1 MKKQNGE
8 LMEKIIRWNSIFV
21 FGLIYILIASA
32 SAAAGVIVSDDFN
45 SPVIKTPLWTIID
58 PLNDSAFT
66 IAGAGTKN
74 ALLSIYVNDSTQHE
88 FTNDNYN
95 APRIMQ
101 DASNTDFEVEV
112 KFQSQM
118 TSMNQMEGV
127 IIQQD
132 SNRSIKFNFERGLF
146 DTYINAV
153 TFDNDSYAVMAT
165 TSISGSPSL
174 LYMRV
179 KRTGDNWTMK
189 YSSDNITWDVLPTF
203 PYVLTVTSVGPFA
216 GQTGAAWMSLP
227 AYTCLVDYFF
237 NVDSPIVPED
247 LSKFNISGFKF
258 NASDGTRIANW
269 NVTLTNDTV
278 NVSKSTDFNGF
289 YEFTDIIE
297 GTYTVSEEMRAG
309 WTNVTE
315 ISRQITGIDQNILV
329 NFSNMP
335 IIPTYTISGYKIN
348 ASDNSG
354 ISGWNITITNGTL
367 TTSTLTDDTGFYSF
381 PNLLNDTYTISED
394 LRSSDWTNITPAT
407 LDITIF
413 GQDEQVNFTNLP
425 IIPTYSVSGFKI
437 NGSDGS
443 GLPGWN
449 ITITNGTVTKST
461 LTDDTG
467 FYNFSNL
474 VNDTYTIS
482 EELQPDWKNVTPVSR
497 GIRVSGHDEQ
507 NVNFTNIPLVIISDD
522 FSDSTLNLSIWTIIN
537 PKNDTSFNMV
547 GTGTRDALLS
557 IPVPGTADHDLWTNA
572 NYAPRIMQNAS
583 NKDFEIEVKFQS
595 RMNKSVQMQGVIIQQ
610 DNLKFIRFDFTSDG
624 SNTYLFAATF
634 TNGAGTSKGFIGIG
648 NTSLVDMY
656 MRVKRSGDIWTTKYS
671 LDGITWTPGYNFPFS
686 MNVTSVG
693 PFVGNKG
700 PSTGYT
706 GLIDYFFNNNS
717 RIVPEDESK
726 YSISG
731 FKINGSDGTGIPNWN
746 ITVKNNA
753 VQASTTT
760 NNTGFYEF
768 PYLLNG
774 TYTVS
779 EELKP
784 EWINITPL
792 SRQVN
797 ISGEGVPNVN
807 FTNKPLVIVS
817 DDFNAPTI
825 KTPLWT
831 KIDPLSDSAF
841 AVVGSG
847 TKNATLSIYVNG
859 STQHDF
865 RPGYYNAPRIMQNAS
880 NRDFEIEVK
889 FQSQMTSM
897 NQMEGVIIQQD
908 STRSIRFNFERGL
921 LDTNIKAV
929 TFDHESSVVMATGSI
944 SGSPDSLYM
953 RLKRAGDDW
962 TMIYSSD
969 GITWD
974 SLPTFQSVLT
984 VTSVG
989 PFAGQSG
996 LPYITP
1002 EYTCLVDYFFNRESP
1017 IVPEDVSKFKLSGY
1031 KLNAS
1036 DGIGIANWNITV
1048 TNSTMNAIKSTDS
1061 NGFYEFT
1068 DLVEGNYTLSE
1079 EMRPGWKNV
1088 TTISRSI
1095 TGTDQ
1100 NILVNF
1106 RNRPIIPAYNV
1117 SGFKI
1122 NASDGMGIPG
1132 WNITITNGTLTT
1144 SISTDSEGFY
1154 EFIEIQNGTY
1164 TVSEEL
1170 RPEWN
1175 NVTQT
1180 SQTVTVL
1187 GHDQFNVNFT
1197 NKPVIHTY
1205 TVSGFKINA
1214 IDNTRLSGWN
1224 ITIKNTTMQ
1233 ISKLTDSNGFYNF
1246 SDLINGTYTIFE
1258 EMQPD
1263 WKNVTLI
1270 HREIEITG
1278 NDITDLN
1285 FTNKPLDI
1293 VSDDFSKP
1301 ELNTSIWTFI
1311 NPKNDAII
1319 AISGN
1324 GTKNALLSIAIPAS
1338 TGTHNIWDFEN
1349 NAPKLM
1355 QNASN
1360 KDFEIE
1366 IKFQSRMNKSY
1377 QMQGVIIQQDNLKF
1391 IRFDFE
1397 SDGYNN
1403 TNIFAATF
1411 NNSIGTGLPL
1421 IRIGGTPSADPL
1433 YMRVK
1438 RSGDNWTMNYSS
1450 DGSNWIQGFT
1460 FQYVLKVTS
1469 VGLFVGNDGLPAPAH
1484 TGLVDYFFNKES
1496 PIVPEDAP
1504 PAGTKFNVS
1513 GFKINASDGTGI
1525 RNWNITITDGT
1536 NTTSSLTDIDG
1547 FYKFSNISQGTYTVT
1562 EEMQPGWGNVTARSR
1577 EITVQYEN
1585 ISGLNFTNTPLSIAS
1600 DDFSSPVLNTSLWTK
1615 IDPLNDSN
1623 FIIEGIRTSDALLNI
1638 TIPEGK
1644 SHDPLSN
1651 GINNASRIVQSV
1663 RNMDFEV
1670 EVKFQSL
1677 INRDIQMQ
1685 GILVEQDKKNYTRFE
1700 FYSYGNKIYVYKAD
1714 IINGILRNG
1723 IGIPTINASDSPMPM
1738 YMKVKR
1744 EGNHW
1749 TQDYSFDSVNW
1760 TTALSYNRT
1769 YPGTN
1774 PAPLTVTSI
1783 GPYIGNSVLA
1793 PAVSAP
1799 AFNGLIDYFFN
1810 TASPIA
1816 KEDEMKYNLS
1826 GFKLNYSDGS
1836 GIPGWNITLTNGINQ
1851 ITRLTDGTGF
1861 YEFTDLSEGTYTVSE
1876 EMRAGW
1882 MNVSA
1887 ASREINIL
1895 GKDEQV
1901 NFTNQ
1906 PIVPTYNVSG
1916 FKISADN
1923 GSGISGWNITLA
1935 EGSIQKSTLTN
1946 NNGSYYFT
1954 GVINGTYTVTE
1965 EIRPGWKNIT
1975 NASRQV
1981 IVLGQDVQD
1990 INFTNKPL
1998 FIVSDDF
2005 SAPTLNTSLWTKI
2018 DRLGDSNFTIEG
2030 TGTSDALLN
2039 ITIPAGNKHDPF
2051 STAQNNDAPRIMQ
2064 SVVNTDFEVMAKF
2077 QSVINKDIQMQGILV
2092 EQDKKNY
2099 TRFEFY
2105 SYGNKI
2111 YVYKADIINGAL
2123 RNGIIIPTINVSDS
2137 PMPMYMKVKRAGNQ
2151 WTQDYSFDNVNWTTA
2166 VSYTRTYLSTPA
2178 PLTVTSVG
2186 PYIGTSVIS
2195 GSVPAFNGLIDYFF
2209 NASSPI
2215 AYEDLVISNIS
2226 GFNIDDNNSN
2236 GKWDAGESG
2245 IPNWKISLLNA
2256 NTDAEITNT
2265 TTDLT
2270 GHYAFNNLLP
2280 GIYKVKEET
2289 KTDYTATN
2297 STSVVVTVSGKNINN
2312 LNFTNYLPRIPP
2324 TITLQPG
2331 NFTVKLGK
2339 TAKFTVSAEG
2349 SNNLSYQWQ
2358 RNGVNISGS
2367 SGKVQNYSITTTY
2380 MVNNEETYRVLVM
2393 NPYGSIISNTSRVTV
2408 LNIISD
2414 DFNALALNT
2423 STWTKIDPIGDAKLT
2438 MEGTGTQN
2446 ALLNIT
2452 VPAGV
2457 SHDVWRAAGVLTGG
2471 NNGSRIMQ
2479 TANNSDFEIQTKFQS
2494 NMTQAYQMQGI
2505 IIQQDNDNYLRFDF
2519 VKYPTVLNVYAASFT
2534 AGFSPAQKY
2543 IAPITPG
2550 SPLYM
2555 KIKRT
2560 GDNWKQFYSTDGTN
2574 WTAAADFNHT
2584 LIVSM
2589 VGPFV
2594 GNAPYSGNV
2603 PAFTGMVDYFFN
2615 ISSPSVPEDELDI
2628 IPPNITVW
2636 YGKSQRFGQNDVPQK
2651 WVNILGNV
2659 NDPSGVAFLN
2669 YSLNNGSA
2677 SPLSMG
2683 PDALRLQSAGDFNV
2697 EIDHSSLRC
2706 GDNQLVIRAAD
2717 KVGNSKNET
2726 VSINYSCNKVI
2737 PKNYSINWNNVTN
2750 ITDAAQIT
2758 DGLWIKEAN
2767 SIRSANIGYDR
2778 MITIGNMTWDD
2789 YEITAPFTL
2798 NAPLNSASPSGG
2810 PNFGFGMRW
2819 QGHYDSVPPVQPR
2832 YIWDPLGALGLYIW
2846 NNTARDFQLSL
2857 IGNGMKVLD
2866 HDTSGRHLSVGTT
2879 YIFKMRAETIVSN
2892 TLYSLKV
2899 WEQGTTEP
2907 LGWTI
2912 SGYGPATELKHGSIT
2927 VTSHYADVSIGNI
2940 SIKPGPF
2947 PDPTPPVISNVTVD
2961 TLANSATVHW
2971 ITNKVTT
2978 SNLSYGLT
2986 TAYENGTI
2994 FDGTKLLV
3002 HSITLNNLTQGT
3014 LYHYKVKSTDNGGNS
3029 TNTSDLN
3036 FTTKKVTSVISDDF
3050 HAPTLNTS
3058 IWTKIDPKGDA
3069 TFSIEGNDTVN
3080 ALLNITLPAGIPHN
3094 VWRTNG
3100 TGGNDAARIMQFVS
3114 NDDFEIQTKFQSQ
3127 MTQAFQMQGI
3137 IIEQDNDNYL
3147 RFDFVQ
3153 YPGTLYVY
3161 AASFTGGSIPVARSG
3176 IVITPGSPLYMKVNR
3191 TGNNWKQSYSYDGT
3205 NWIPAANFNHTL
3217 TVTSV
3222 GPFVGNTGDPVTTS
3236 PAFTGLFDYFFN
3248 TKSPIVPEDPVPPTP
3263 PTITVQPGNKTAI
3276 NGSGTTFD
3284 VVAAGSE
3291 PLSYQWKKNNVNIT
3305 NATGPSY
3312 TTPAVNP
3319 SDAGTKFSV
3328 LVWNAYGNVTSNQA
3342 TLSVIE
3348 PIDIPWWNTSR
3359 SFRVPITVN
3368 AASFERYEKPVEI
3381 SLDFTRMLSDLG
3393 QAGTLAENSIR
3404 IVETDSQGAVLND
3417 EVQFQFDKDTGFNA
3431 ATKASGIVVFI
3442 MNGTTQANQ
3451 TRYYQVYFGLTG
3463 VSYSPLTVTPQ
3474 LTLADNVM
3482 DEGQTSYQIGAAGS
3496 TYYFQKEAGG
3506 FSSLVDASN
3515 NDWINFH
3522 PLPALSAG
3530 GAYRGIPNVYE
3541 GGIFHPGHKN
3551 ATSSI
3556 VSQGPLKIRV
3566 KAVST
3571 NGKWESFWD
3580 FYPGYATMTMTKAGA
3595 SYWWLYEG
3603 TPGGLLEIN
3612 KDFMVRS
3619 DNKKTLLSET
3629 TLDDIPTQ
3637 EWAYFS
3643 DPTVNRSLFVSHH
3656 EDDTSVDE
3664 YWPMQGLMTVF
3675 GFARSNNPLTGLL
3688 TTVPEHFT
3696 MGLMDGTEF
3705 AQSSK
3710 TVYSAYKDM
3719 RITKGAAEQYD
3730 NANPP
3735 VIITQPVNSYV
3746 LNGSQ
3751 ARFNVSVVGQ
3761 LPISYQWKRNGVNIS
3776 GATSASY
3783 TIPSANMSDNGSIFT
3798 VVVSNAI
3805 DSVTSNPAKLT
3816 VGTQVVLLD
3825 VTYTHNTVSRAF
3837 SFFDIPSGV
3846 PSNLVSPINYA
3857 QGTLYQRVEVLSK
3870 PSNKGVKYKLC
3881 IFQDE
3886 IIPER
3891 HSCAQGSGL
3900 LNFAGTGTYYSS
3912 MLMTSL
3918 YQYSNN
3924 QWNRSLLANMLVVND
3939 ANDKPV
3945 DDRYGWLGTWIGSP
3959 DFSLYYPMK
3968 VHYTAIVV
3976 PPGGGEPV
3984 WTPLIS
3990 PVITTQPANS
4000 NMLIGQTATFS
4011 VVAAGTAPLYYQ
4023 WQKNGVNISG
4033 AHSSSY
4039 TTPSLTMADTGS
4051 KYSVIVTN
4059 EMGSVTSNNAELT
4072 VSPTINIVKNPGFE
4086 SGTTPWLV
4094 YPTSSVAFSRISPG
4108 SEGTYAAKLS
4118 LSSAP
4123 LGTQLY
4129 QTGLTLEPNTR
4140 YRLSFSAY
4148 STTGHDLRV
4157 RLNKTL
4163 SPYTS
4168 YGLESL
4174 VNISTGWQDYSVEFD
4189 TTIAGKVTDA
4199 CLQFYLYPYA
4209 KAGDIYY
4216 IDNVKLGNVVDTP
4229 EITGKSPTGTN
4240 VPVTARI
4247 TLNFSEAMDNASV
4260 ESAFSTSP
4268 NMTGSFSW
4276 SGNNMTFTP
4285 DSNLAYSTTYNVTVG
4300 TGARNLA
4307 TITMSAPYE
4316 WNFTTM
4322 DQDLIPP
4329 TVVVNSNSP
4338 TGTDVYIGSV
4348 INVTFSEAMN
4358 QSSVQSAFQIDP
4370 SITGTISWNGNTMT
4384 FTPLLDLAYN
4394 RTYNITVGTGA
4405 MDMAGNNMA
4414 TPYKWNFTTMV
4425 PDLTAPEVIGNSP
4438 TGTNVSVAARII
4450 VNFSEAMNQSSVLS
4464 AFQTVPS
4471 ITGTISW
4478 NGNNMTY
4485 TPVSNLLYN
4494 TAYNVTIGT
4503 GAKDL
4508 SGNNLN
4514 NSSEWQFITVPDTTA
4529 PEIIGNAPKGS
4540 NNPVTSRITVNFS
4553 EAMNHTSVESVF
4565 STSPN
4570 MTGSFSWSGNNMTY
4584 IPGSTLSFGTLYSVT
4599 IGTGARDLAGNMLS
4613 PLSWHFTT
4621 SVPSENLITNPGFES
4636 GKTPWLVYPTTSIAF
4651 STVSPGSEGTYSAK
4665 LSFSSVP
4672 LGIQLYQP
4680 NINKTQPLEPN
4691 TRYRLSF
4698 AAYSTTGHD
4707 VSVKLKKT
4715 LTPFTSYG
4723 LDSVIDLGTTWQNY
4737 SVEFNTTITSSVTD
4751 ACLQFYLYPYAKV
4764 GDIYYIDNVRLE
4776 KVIET
4781 SPIPPEVIGNTP
4793 TGTNVPVTASISVNF
4808 SKPMNHASA
4817 EAAFSTLPSS
4827 TGNFTW
4833 SGNNM
4838 TYTPTLNFSFNTI
4851 YNVTIGTGAMDSTGN
4866 TLVSSYNWQFT
4877 TIPDTSAPIVIEK
4890 TPTGNNEPVTTK
4902 ITVTFSEAM
4911 NQASAESA
4919 FSTIPV
4925 TTGSFSWSGNVM
4937 TYTPGLN
4944 LGSNTTYIVT
4954 VGSGAR
4960 DLAGNSL
4967 NVTYIWPFI
4976 TGALD
4981 ATPPTITGNTPT
4993 GNNEP
4998 VTSRITV
5005 TFSEAMNQTSVESAF
5020 STSPGIA
5027 GSFSWSGNNMTYI
5040 PGSTLSFGTTYSVT
5054 IASGAKDL
5062 AGNMLSPLTWNFKTS
5077 VPSENLITNP
5087 GFESGKTPWL
5097 VYPTTSITYNTVSPG
5112 SEGNYSAKLSFSS
5125 VPLGIQLYQPNI
5137 GTLEPNTRYRLTFSA
5152 YSTTGHDVSV
5162 KLKKT
5167 HSPYTPYGLDS
5178 VINLGTTW
5186 QDYSVEFN
5194 TTITGN
5200 VTDACLQFYLYPYAQ
5215 VGDIY
5220 YIDNVRLGKAI
5231 DVPPIPPEV
5240 IGNAPTGTNVQV
5252 TAIISVNFSKP
5263 MNHTSVE
5270 SAFSTLP
5277 SSTGNFTWSGNNMI
5291 YTPTLNFSFNTTYN
5305 VTIGTG
5311 AMDSTGNTL
5320 VSSYNWQFTTIPDTS
5335 APIVI
5340 GKTPTGNNEPVTTK
5354 ITVTFNEAMN
5364 NSSVESAFSTIPVT
5378 TGSFSWSGNVMTYTP
5393 DSNLAYNQTY
5403 NVTVGTGAKDLAGN
5417 SLNSAYIW
5425 SFITFAPD
5433 AIPPTINGN
5442 TPTGNN
5448 EPVTTKIT
5456 VTFSEAMNHISV
5468 ESAFSTSPSIAGSF
5482 SWSGNNMTYI
5492 PGSNLAYSQTYNVT
5506 VGTDA
5511 MDIAGNHMSAQY
5523 EWNFT
5528 TMDPDVT
5535 PPIII
5540 GNSPAGTN
5548 VSVAAQ
5554 IIVNFSE
5561 PMNQESVQSSF
5572 FTITA
5577 TTGSFS
5583 WNGNNMTYTPLSNLE
5598 YGKTYN
5604 VIIGPGAK
5612 DIAGNNLSEL
5622 YVWDFTTV
5630 PYTMAPDTTAP
5641 EIIGNTPRGSNN
5653 PVTSRIIVTFSE
5665 AMNHTSVESVFSTSP
5680 NITGSFSW
5688 SGNNMTYTPDSVLNF
5703 STTYN
5708 VTIGTG
5714 ATDLAGNMLSPLSW
5728 SFTTASSSINLIT
5741 NPGFESGKTPW
5752 MVYPTTSIA
5761 FSTVSP
5767 GSEGTYSA
5775 KLGFSSVPLGI
5786 QLYQP
5791 NIKNL
5796 EPNSRYRLSFAAY
5809 STTGHDVSVKLKK
5822 TLSPYTSYGLDSV
5835 IDLGTA
5841 WQDYSVEFNTTITST
5856 VNDGCLQFYL
5866 YPFAVQTDIYYIDNV
5881 VLEKIS

>member
-1 MKKQNGE
+1 MGKTI
-8 LMEKIIRWNSIFV
+8 LHSIIFV
-21 FGLIYILIASA
+21 WILCIFITGTAFA
-32 SAAAGVIVSDDFN
+32 ITSDDFN
-45 SPVIKTPLWTIID
+45 SGALNESLWKKID
-58 PLNDSAFT
+58 PLNDSTFT
-66 IAGAGTKN
+66 MAGMGTSD
-74 ALLSIYVNDSTQHE
+74 ALLSITVPAGISHDVWING
-88 FTNDNYN
+88 NY

-101 DASNTDFEVEV
+101 AANNSDFEIET
-112 KFQSQM
+112 KFQSQV
-118 TSMNQMEGV
+118 SQKYQMQGV
-127 IIQQD
+127 IIEQD
-132 SNRSIKFNFERGLF
+132 PGNFMRLEVHNDGLNTNIFAATFTPNSVTGKLNPVIKTFSSINIGASKVPIYL
-146 DTYINAV
+146 
-153 TFDNDSYAVMAT
+153 
-165 TSISGSPSL
+165 
-174 LYMRV
+174 RV
-179 KRTGDNWTMK
+179 KRVGDQWTLN
-189 YSSDNITWDVLPTF
+189 YSNNGIGWTAAASF
-203 PYVLTVTSVGPFA
+203 SYVLNVTSVGPFA
-216 GQTGAAWMSLP
+216 GNVGYLTTP
-227 AYTCLVDYFF
+227 APAFTCLVDYFITTS
-237 NVDSPIVPED
+237 SPFAFED
-247 LSKFNISGFKF
+247 GL
-258 NASDGTRIANW
+258 
-269 NVTLTNDTV
+269 
-278 NVSKSTDFNGF
+278 
-289 YEFTDIIE
+289 
-297 GTYTVSEEMRAG
+297 
-309 WTNVTE
+309 
-315 ISRQITGIDQNILV
+315 
-329 NFSNMP
+329 
-335 IIPTYTISGYKIN
+335 SGY
-348 ASDNSG
+348 
-354 ISGWNITITNGTL
+354 
-367 TTSTLTDDTGFYSF
+367 Y
-381 PNLLNDTYTISED
+381 
-394 LRSSDWTNITPAT
+394 
-407 LDITIF
+407 
-413 GQDEQVNFTNLP
+413 
-425 IIPTYSVSGFKI
+425 
-437 NGSDGS
+437 
-443 GLPGWN
+443 
-449 ITITNGTVTKST
+449 
-461 LTDDTG
+461 
-467 FYNFSNL
+467 
-474 VNDTYTIS
+474 
-482 EELQPDWKNVTPVSR
+482 
-497 GIRVSGHDEQ
+497 
-507 NVNFTNIPLVIISDD
+507 
-522 FSDSTLNLSIWTIIN
+522 
-537 PKNDTSFNMV
+537 
-547 GTGTRDALLS
+547 
-557 IPVPGTADHDLWTNA
+557 
-572 NYAPRIMQNAS
+572 
-583 NKDFEIEVKFQS
+583 
-595 RMNKSVQMQGVIIQQ
+595 
-610 DNLKFIRFDFTSDG
+610 
-624 SNTYLFAATF
+624 
-634 TNGAGTSKGFIGIG
+634 
-648 NTSLVDMY
+648 
-656 MRVKRSGDIWTTKYS
+656 
-671 LDGITWTPGYNFPFS
+671 
-686 MNVTSVG
+686 
-693 PFVGNKG
+693 
-700 PSTGYT
+700 
-706 GLIDYFFNNNS
+706 
-717 RIVPEDESK
+717 
-726 YSISG
+726 
-731 FKINGSDGTGIPNWN
+731 
-746 ITVKNNA
+746 
-753 VQASTTT
+753 
-760 NNTGFYEF
+760 
-768 PYLLNG
+768 
-774 TYTVS
+774 
-779 EELKP
+779 
-784 EWINITPL
+784 
-792 SRQVN
+792 
-797 ISGEGVPNVN
+797 
-807 FTNKPLVIVS
+807 
-817 DDFNAPTI
+817 
-825 KTPLWT
+825 
-831 KIDPLSDSAF
+831 
-841 AVVGSG
+841 
-847 TKNATLSIYVNG
+847 
-859 STQHDF
+859 
-865 RPGYYNAPRIMQNAS
+865 
-880 NRDFEIEVK
+880 
-889 FQSQMTSM
+889 
-897 NQMEGVIIQQD
+897 
-908 STRSIRFNFERGL
+908 
-921 LDTNIKAV
+921 
-929 TFDHESSVVMATGSI
+929 I
-944 SGSPDSLYM
+944 SGSKILD
-953 RLKRAGDDW
+953 A
-962 TMIYSSD
+962 
-969 GITWD
+969 
-974 SLPTFQSVLT
+974 
-984 VTSVG
+984 
-989 PFAGQSG
+989 
-996 LPYITP
+996 
-1002 EYTCLVDYFFNRESP
+1002 NR
-1017 IVPEDVSKFKLSGY
+1017 
-1031 KLNAS
+1031 
-1036 DGIGIANWNITV
+1036 
-1048 TNSTMNAIKSTDS
+1048 
-1061 NGFYEFT
+1061 
-1068 DLVEGNYTLSE
+1068 
-1079 EMRPGWKNV
+1079 
-1088 TTISRSI
+1088 
-1095 TGTDQ
+1095 
-1100 NILVNF
+1100 
-1106 RNRPIIPAYNV
+1106 
-1117 SGFKI
+1117 
-1122 NASDGMGIPG
+1122 
-1132 WNITITNGTLTT
+1132 
-1144 SISTDSEGFY
+1144 
-1154 EFIEIQNGTY
+1154 
-1164 TVSEEL
+1164 
-1170 RPEWN
+1170 
-1175 NVTQT
+1175 
-1180 SQTVTVL
+1180 
-1187 GHDQFNVNFT
+1187 
-1197 NKPVIHTY
+1197 
-1205 TVSGFKINA
+1205 
-1214 IDNTRLSGWN
+1214 
-1224 ITIKNTTMQ
+1224 
-1233 ISKLTDSNGFYNF
+1233 
-1246 SDLINGTYTIFE
+1246 
-1258 EMQPD
+1258 
-1263 WKNVTLI
+1263 
-1270 HREIEITG
+1270 
-1278 NDITDLN
+1278 
-1285 FTNKPLDI
+1285 
-1293 VSDDFSKP
+1293 
-1301 ELNTSIWTFI
+1301 
-1311 NPKNDAII
+1311 
-1319 AISGN
+1319 
-1324 GTKNALLSIAIPAS
+1324 
-1338 TGTHNIWDFEN
+1338 
-1349 NAPKLM
+1349 
-1355 QNASN
+1355 
-1360 KDFEIE
+1360 
-1366 IKFQSRMNKSY
+1366 
-1377 QMQGVIIQQDNLKF
+1377 
-1391 IRFDFE
+1391 
-1397 SDGYNN
+1397 
-1403 TNIFAATF
+1403 
-1411 NNSIGTGLPL
+1411 
-1421 IRIGGTPSADPL
+1421 
-1433 YMRVK
+1433 
-1438 RSGDNWTMNYSS
+1438 
-1450 DGSNWIQGFT
+1450 
-1460 FQYVLKVTS
+1460 
-1469 VGLFVGNDGLPAPAH
+1469 
-1484 TGLVDYFFNKES
+1484 
-1496 PIVPEDAP
+1496 
-1504 PAGTKFNVS
+1504 
-1513 GFKINASDGTGI
+1513 
-1525 RNWNITITDGT
+1525 
-1536 NTTSSLTDIDG
+1536 
-1547 FYKFSNISQGTYTVT
+1547 
-1562 EEMQPGWGNVTARSR
+1562 
-1577 EITVQYEN
+1577 
-1585 ISGLNFTNTPLSIAS
+1585 
-1600 DDFSSPVLNTSLWTK
+1600 
-1615 IDPLNDSN
+1615 
-1623 FIIEGIRTSDALLNI
+1623 
-1638 TIPEGK
+1638 
-1644 SHDPLSN
+1644 
-1651 GINNASRIVQSV
+1651 
-1663 RNMDFEV
+1663 
-1670 EVKFQSL
+1670 
-1677 INRDIQMQ
+1677 
-1685 GILVEQDKKNYTRFE
+1685 
-1700 FYSYGNKIYVYKAD
+1700 
-1714 IINGILRNG
+1714 
-1723 IGIPTINASDSPMPM
+1723 
-1738 YMKVKR
+1738 
-1744 EGNHW
+1744 
-1749 TQDYSFDSVNW
+1749 
-1760 TTALSYNRT
+1760 
-1769 YPGTN
+1769 
-1774 PAPLTVTSI
+1774 
-1783 GPYIGNSVLA
+1783 
-1793 PAVSAP
+1793 
-1799 AFNGLIDYFFN
+1799 
-1810 TASPIA
+1810 
-1816 KEDEMKYNLS
+1816 
-1826 GFKLNYSDGS
+1826 
-1836 GIPGWNITLTNGINQ
+1836 
-1851 ITRLTDGTGF
+1851 
-1861 YEFTDLSEGTYTVSE
+1861 
-1876 EMRAGW
+1876 
-1882 MNVSA
+1882 
-1887 ASREINIL
+1887 
-1895 GKDEQV
+1895 
-1901 NFTNQ
+1901 
-1906 PIVPTYNVSG
+1906 
-1916 FKISADN
+1916 
-1923 GSGISGWNITLA
+1923 
-1935 EGSIQKSTLTN
+1935 
-1946 NNGSYYFT
+1946 
-1954 GVINGTYTVTE
+1954 
-1965 EIRPGWKNIT
+1965 
-1975 NASRQV
+1975 
-1981 IVLGQDVQD
+1981 
-1990 INFTNKPL
+1990 
-1998 FIVSDDF
+1998 
-2005 SAPTLNTSLWTKI
+2005 
-2018 DRLGDSNFTIEG
+2018 
-2030 TGTSDALLN
+2030 
-2039 ITIPAGNKHDPF
+2039 
-2051 STAQNNDAPRIMQ
+2051 
-2064 SVVNTDFEVMAKF
+2064 
-2077 QSVINKDIQMQGILV
+2077 
-2092 EQDKKNY
+2092 
-2099 TRFEFY
+2099 
-2105 SYGNKI
+2105 
-2111 YVYKADIINGAL
+2111 
-2123 RNGIIIPTINVSDS
+2123 
-2137 PMPMYMKVKRAGNQ
+2137 
-2151 WTQDYSFDNVNWTTA
+2151 
-2166 VSYTRTYLSTPA
+2166 
-2178 PLTVTSVG
+2178 
-2186 PYIGTSVIS
+2186 
-2195 GSVPAFNGLIDYFF
+2195 
-2209 NASSPI
+2209 
-2215 AYEDLVISNIS
+2215 
-2226 GFNIDDNNSN
+2226 N
-2236 GKWDAGESG
+2236 GKWDAGEQG
-2245 IPNWKISLLNA
+2245 IPDWKINLFNFTTGLEIASTT
-2256 NTDAEITNT
+2256 TDPSGQYAFSNLPNGIYQVTEETKPGYIPTNT
-2265 TTDLT
+2265 T
-2270 GHYAFNNLLP
+2270 
-2280 GIYKVKEET
+2280 
-2289 KTDYTATN
+2289 
-2297 STSVVVTVSGKNINN
+2297 SVVIPVSGNDINN
-2312 LNFTNYLPRIPP
+2312 LNFTNSLQQTGPN
-2324 TITLQPG
+2324 ITMQPG
-2331 NFTVKLGK
+2331 DQTVKLGK
-2339 TAKFTVSAEG
+2339 TARFTVVAEG
-2349 SNNLSYQWQ
+2349 TQNISYQWQ
-2358 RNGVNISGS
+2358 KNGYNISGATGES
-2367 SGKVQNYSITTTY
+2367 YTTPVTK
-2380 MVNNEETYRVLVM
+2380 MSDDGVTFRVIVK
-2393 NPYGSIISNTSRVTV
+2393 NPFGTIISNSSRLTV
-2408 LNIISD
+2408 KNIVSD

-2452 VPAGV
+2452 IPAGV
-2457 SHDVWRAAGVLTGG
+2457 SHDIWRAAGVLTGG

-2574 WTAAADFNHT
+2574 WIAAADFNHT

-2615 ISSPSVPEDELDI
+2615 TSSPSVPEDELDI

-3431 ATKASGIVVFI
+3431 ATKASGTMVFI
-3442 MNGTTQANQ
+3442 MNGTTRSNQ

-3643 DPTVNRSLFVSHH
+3643 DPTVDRSLFVSHH

-3924 QWNRSLLANMLVVND
+3924 QWNRSLLADMLVVND

-3968 VHYTAIVV
+3968 VHYTAIIV

-4268 NMTGSFSW
+4268 NTTGSFSW

-4405 MDMAGNNMA
+4405 MDLAGNNMA
-4414 TPYKWNFTTMV
+4414 TPYKWNFTTMDQDIT
-4425 PDLTAPEVIGNSP
+4425 P
-4438 TGTNVSVAARII
+4438 
-4450 VNFSEAMNQSSVLS
+4450 
-4464 AFQTVPS
+4464 PS
-4471 ITGTISW
+4471 ITIQPSDQTVKVGDAATFS
-4478 NGNNMTY
+4478 
-4485 TPVSNLLYN
+4485 V
-4494 TAYNVTIGT
+4494 VTIGT
-4503 GAKDL
+4503 EPITYQWQRNGIDIPGATNILYITQPTALLDNGSTFRVNVTNSAGTIMSNTAALTVIASSSAPGITTQPLSQTVNEGQTATFSVVATGTTPLTYQWQKNGVDIPGAVNATYTTPKATLLDSGSTFRVNITNAMVSIMSNAATLIIMQPLLITIASPDDDSIDTTGSINVTVTLNRPGTAVLNWEGTNESMIQQGTSFYVNKIGLL
-4508 SGNNLN
+4508 SGNYNFKVYAKDSNGVFNISESRNVTVDRNIIISFEDIINTTTFITNSTKLITSPGGNVTLTIFNYTNASVN
-4514 NSSEWQFITVPDTTA
+4514 NSA
-4529 PEIIGNAPKGS
+4529 
-4540 NNPVTSRITVNFS
+4540 VTSIS
-4553 EAMNHTSVESVF
+4553 IDS
-4565 STSPN
+4565 
-4570 MTGSFSWSGNNMTY
+4570 
-4584 IPGSTLSFGTLYSVT
+4584 
-4599 IGTGARDLAGNMLS
+4599 LAK
-4613 PLSWHFTT
+4613 
-4621 SVPSENLITNPGFES
+4621 INPIF
-4636 GKTPWLVYPTTSIAF
+4636 VA
-4651 STVSPGSEGTYSAK
+4651 
-4665 LSFSSVP
+4665 
-4672 LGIQLYQP
+4672 
-4680 NINKTQPLEPN
+4680 
-4691 TRYRLSF
+4691 
-4698 AAYSTTGHD
+4698 
-4707 VSVKLKKT
+4707 
-4715 LTPFTSYG
+4715 
-4723 LDSVIDLGTTWQNY
+4723 
-4737 SVEFNTTITSSVTD
+4737 
-4751 ACLQFYLYPYAKV
+4751 
-4764 GDIYYIDNVRLE
+4764 
-4776 KVIET
+4776 
-4781 SPIPPEVIGNTP
+4781 
-4793 TGTNVPVTASISVNF
+4793 
-4808 SKPMNHASA
+4808 
-4817 EAAFSTLPSS
+4817 
-4827 TGNFTW
+4827 
-4833 SGNNM
+4833 
-4838 TYTPTLNFSFNTI
+4838 
-4851 YNVTIGTGAMDSTGN
+4851 
-4866 TLVSSYNWQFT
+4866 
-4877 TIPDTSAPIVIEK
+4877 
-4890 TPTGNNEPVTTK
+4890 
-4902 ITVTFSEAM
+4902 
-4911 NQASAESA
+4911 
-4919 FSTIPV
+4919 
-4925 TTGSFSWSGNVM
+4925 
-4937 TYTPGLN
+4937 N
-4944 LGSNTTYIVT
+4944 LGSDKLIAENITLCPEGAIFNPDIQLKFNYSGAQLTATGIGSASQLRIKFYNKTTNSWDVLIPYTLYQNGSDGYLIANASHFGTFTLIGVPT
-4954 VGSGAR
+4954 SSGGRSENSGSNGGGGGGGTGSGENYSNIEVSEKH
-4960 DLAGNSL
+4960 DIPI
-4967 NVTYIWPFI
+4967 YK
-4976 TGALD
+4976 D
-4981 ATPPTITGNTPT
+4981 K
-4993 GNNEP
+4993 
-4998 VTSRITV
+4998 VTSYR
-5005 TFSEAMNQTSVESAF
+5005 F
-5020 STSPGIA
+5020 
-5027 GSFSWSGNNMTYI
+5027 
-5040 PGSTLSFGTTYSVT
+5040 
-5054 IASGAKDL
+5054 
-5062 AGNMLSPLTWNFKTS
+5062 
-5077 VPSENLITNP
+5077 TNVKNP
-5087 GFESGKTPWL
+5087 
-5097 VYPTTSITYNTVSPG
+5097 I
-5112 SEGNYSAKLSFSS
+5112 
-5125 VPLGIQLYQPNI
+5125 LYVN
-5137 GTLEPNTRYRLTFSA
+5137 
-5152 YSTTGHDVSV
+5152 
-5162 KLKKT
+5162 
-5167 HSPYTPYGLDS
+5167 
-5178 VINLGTTW
+5178 
-5186 QDYSVEFN
+5186 
-5194 TTITGN
+5194 ITGN
-5200 VTDACLQFYLYPYAQ
+5200 VSTEIMTAFVESLKGTSTLVASPAPGLVYKNFNIWVGTRGFAIPKNIRKGVVIFRVETSWIKSNDLASSNIKMLRWDGSTWVKLVTNEKETDSRYTYFESFTDSFSPF
-5215 VGDIY
+5215 
-5220 YIDNVRLGKAI
+5220 AI
-5231 DVPPIPPEV
+5231 SGIIEV
-5240 IGNAPTGTNVQV
+5240 TPSVKQSVTSTTPVATLSATVEMPVEERPVMNWPLIIGVIL
-5252 TAIISVNFSKP
+5252 IIS
-5263 MNHTSVE
+5263 
-5270 SAFSTLP
+5270 A
-5277 SSTGNFTWSGNNMI
+5277 
-5291 YTPTLNFSFNTTYN
+5291 
-5305 VTIGTG
+5305 
-5311 AMDSTGNTL
+5311 
-5320 VSSYNWQFTTIPDTS
+5320 
-5335 APIVI
+5335 
-5340 GKTPTGNNEPVTTK
+5340 
-5354 ITVTFNEAMN
+5354 
-5364 NSSVESAFSTIPVT
+5364 
-5378 TGSFSWSGNVMTYTP
+5378 VM
-5393 DSNLAYNQTY
+5393 
-5403 NVTVGTGAKDLAGN
+5403 V
-5417 SLNSAYIW
+5417 
-5425 SFITFAPD
+5425 F
-5433 AIPPTINGN
+5433 
-5442 TPTGNN
+5442 
-5448 EPVTTKIT
+5448 
-5456 VTFSEAMNHISV
+5456 
-5468 ESAFSTSPSIAGSF
+5468 
-5482 SWSGNNMTYI
+5482 YI
-5492 PGSNLAYSQTYNVT
+5492 PRK
-5506 VGTDA
+5506 
-5511 MDIAGNHMSAQY
+5511 
-5523 EWNFT
+5523 
-5528 TMDPDVT
+5528 
-5535 PPIII
+5535 
-5540 GNSPAGTN
+5540 
-5548 VSVAAQ
+5548 
-5554 IIVNFSE
+5554 
-5561 PMNQESVQSSF
+5561 
-5572 FTITA
+5572 
-5577 TTGSFS
+5577 
-5583 WNGNNMTYTPLSNLE
+5583 
-5598 YGKTYN
+5598 GK
-5604 VIIGPGAK
+5604 
-5612 DIAGNNLSEL
+5612 
-5622 YVWDFTTV
+5622 
-5630 PYTMAPDTTAP
+5630 
-5641 EIIGNTPRGSNN
+5641 
-5653 PVTSRIIVTFSE
+5653 
-5665 AMNHTSVESVFSTSP
+5665 
-5680 NITGSFSW
+5680 
-5688 SGNNMTYTPDSVLNF
+5688 SG
-5703 STTYN
+5703 
-5708 VTIGTG
+5708 
-5714 ATDLAGNMLSPLSW
+5714 
-5728 SFTTASSSINLIT
+5728 
-5741 NPGFESGKTPW
+5741 
-5752 MVYPTTSIA
+5752 
-5761 FSTVSP
+5761 
-5767 GSEGTYSA
+5767 
-5775 KLGFSSVPLGI
+5775 
-5786 QLYQP
+5786 
-5791 NIKNL
+5791 
-5796 EPNSRYRLSFAAY
+5796 
-5809 STTGHDVSVKLKK
+5809 
-5822 TLSPYTSYGLDSV
+5822 
-5835 IDLGTA
+5835 
-5841 WQDYSVEFNTTITST
+5841 
-5856 VNDGCLQFYL
+5856 
-5866 YPFAVQTDIYYIDNV
+5866 
-5881 VLEKIS
+5881 